1 MTLLECPFLILIFL
15 MNNIILG
22 TVQMGIPYGISNTM
36 GQISLSDSIQILE
49 EAHKFGVRTLDS
61 AEAYGNAHSVIGE
74 FNLQFPEKQF
84 NITTKLPHIIQEDI
98 EVKVNQY
105 LMDLHVNRLDTLLF
119 HSYKTF
125 KENIGNLNQL
135 IKLKQKNI
143 VEKIGVSVYTN
154 QEAEDVIQFDE
165 IDIIQLPFN
174 VFDNKNL
181 RGEIL
186 ELAKKKGKT
195 IHTRSCYLQ
204 GLFFQPIHSD
214 KKIVSALK
222 KELELLHSIADKYQL
237 NIQQIALNYCL
248 QQPNIDQ
255 VLIGI
260 DNLEQLKSN
269 LSDANKTISSEI
281 IEEINTLHI
290 LNSDLLNPSLWSN
303 L

>member
-1 MTLLECPFLILIFL
+1 MSK
-15 MNNIILG
+15 IILG
-22 TVQMGIPYGISNTM
+22 TVQMGIPYGINNIK

-49 EAHKFGVRTLDS
+49 VAHNLGVRTLDS
-61 AEAYGNAHSVIGE
+61 AEAYGNAHSVICKY
-74 FNLQFPEKQF
+74 NLLFPEKQF
-84 NITTKLPHIIQEDI
+84 NIITKLPHIIQDDI

-105 LMDLHVNRLDTLLF
+105 LKDLYVNRLDTLLF

-125 KENIGNLNQL
+125 KENVGNLNQL
-135 IKLKQKNI
+135 IKLKQKGL

-154 QEAEDVIQFDE
+154 QEAEDVMQFDE

-174 VFDNKNL
+174 LFDNKNL

-186 ELAKKKGKT
+186 ELAKKKSKT
-195 IHTRSCYLQ
+195 IHSRSCYLQ
-204 GLFFQPIHSD
+204 GLFFQSIDSD

-222 KELELLHSIADKYQL
+222 KELELLHSIAVKYQL
-237 NIQQIALNYCL
+237 NIQQIALNYSL

-255 VLIGI
+255 VLIGV

-269 LSDANKTISSEI
+269 LSDANKTIPSEL

-290 LNSDLLNPSLWSN
+290 SNSDLLNPSLWNN